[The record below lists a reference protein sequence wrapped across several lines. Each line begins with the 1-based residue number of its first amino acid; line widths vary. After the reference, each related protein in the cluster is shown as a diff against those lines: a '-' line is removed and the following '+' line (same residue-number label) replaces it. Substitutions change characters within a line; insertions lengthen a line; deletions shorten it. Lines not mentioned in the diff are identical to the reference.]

1 MEQVSARWRS
11 LTGHLLARG
20 DSAQP
25 AFTFVDRDRTAHTLR
40 WSELASRVGALS
52 ARLRPMTGPG
62 DRVAVLARQDLGYVI
77 GFLAALHAGLV
88 AVPLTAPQ
96 SQAQRT
102 RLVAALRDCT
112 PAVWLT
118 TEADLP
124 RLREFAEAQP
134 VPAPAC
140 ILPVDAATATGEVA
154 PAVRLDPASPAY
166 LQYTSGSTREPAA
179 AVISHGALLAS
190 VDQVATAYQA
200 GPATTCVGW
209 IPFSH
214 DMGLIQL
221 LCLPLYTGA
230 RSVFME
236 PLDFVRAPRR
246 WLELLSE
253 YPEVFTAAPNFAFD
267 YAVDTV
273 PEAARTGLDLS
284 GVRVALN
291 GSEPIRPATIAAFAE
306 AYRPYGFRPEAHRPS
321 YGLAEATVYVSSAG
335 PEGPTVT
342 AFDRARLADGQAL
355 PAVSTGQAGE
365 LVSVGR
371 PVGQLVRIVHPE
383 NHRLEPDGTVGEI
396 WVHGPHLASGYWR
409 QPERS
414 AETFRARIADAPAG
428 LPDHGWLRTGDLG
441 LVYDGQLYVTGRRK
455 DLIIVD
461 GSNHYPQDIEGT
473 VAGADPAIRRDRVAA
488 FGITDEAGEGVMVV
502 AEYDRD
508 TGEVALD
515 PDRIGRSVRRA
526 VTEQHDIVL
535 REFLLVAPGEVP
547 RTSSG
552 KVARAAARARFW
564 PAR

>member
-1 MEQVSARWRS
+1 MAYASARWRS
-11 LTGHLLARG
+11 LIGHLLARG
-20 DSAQP
+20 DSAEP
-25 AFTFVDRDRTAHTLR
+25 AFTFVDRDRSASTLR
-40 WSELASRVGALS
+40 WSELATRVGVLS
-52 ARLRPMTGPG
+52 TRLRAVAGPG
-62 DRVAVLARQDLGYVI
+62 DRVAVPARQDLGYVI

-88 AVPLTAPQ
+88 AVPLTAPR
-96 SQAQRT
+96 SRAQRA
-102 RLVAALRDCT
+102 RLVAALRDCA
-112 PAVWLT
+112 PALWLT
-118 TEADLP
+118 TEAGLP
-124 RLREFAEAQP
+124 RLREFADAEP
-134 VPAPAC
+134 VPAPAR
-140 ILPVDAATATGEVA
+140 IITTDTDTGTDAVA
-154 PAVRLDPASPAY
+154 PATEVGPDSPAY

-179 AVISHGALLAS
+179 AVISHGALIAS
-190 VDQVATAYQA
+190 VDQVATAYEA
-200 GPATTCVGW
+200 GPATTCAGW

-236 PLDFVRAPRR
+236 PLEFVRAPRR
-246 WLELLSE
+246 WLELLSD

-267 YAVDTV
+267 FAVDTV
-273 PEAARTGLDLS
+273 PAATRTGLDLS

-291 GSEPIRPATIAAFAE
+291 GSEPIRPATITAFAE

-342 AFDRARLADGQAL
+342 AFDRARLAAGSAL
-355 PAVSTGQAGE
+355 PAASAEQAGE

-371 PVGQLVRIVHPE
+371 PVGQLVRVVHPE
-383 NHRLEPDGTVGEI
+383 THRLEPNGTIGEI

-409 QPERS
+409 RPERT
-414 AETFRARIADAPAG
+414 AETFEARIAAAPAD
-428 LPDHGWLRTGDLG
+428 LPEHGWLRTGDLG
-441 LVYDGQLYVTGRRK
+441 VVHDGQLYITGRRK

-461 GSNHYPQDIEGT
+461 GSNHYPQDIEST
-473 VAGADPAIRRDRVAA
+473 VAGADPTIRRDRVAA
-488 FGITDEAGEGVMVV
+488 FGVADAEGEGVMVV
-502 AEYDRD
+502 AEYGRD
-508 TGEVALD
+508 SSDATLD
-515 PDRIGRSVRRA
+515 PDRIGRTVRRA